1 MVKFIP
7 IFCFI
12 PNVLFLIQSLKVI
25 FQKISIQLICFLLCF
40 MTFWPDSTKR
50 FGSDRIRISNTDGD
64 KVKECYILPD
74 VTNSY
79 REQHEYFPSPNN
91 KESGIQNRI
100 KTFRFE
106 RWFRVKTEL
115 IHSCYFLIWN
125 QWFESKGVV
134 IVVVIR
140 IRILDPLQPPC
151 GSGFRC
157 GYWE

>member
-1 MVKFIP
+1 MFH
-7 IFCFI
+7 
-12 PNVLFLIQSLKVI
+12 IQSFVSYSELVI
-25 FQKISIQLICFLLCF
+25 FQKIPVSIQLICFLLCF